1 MVITPINSAV
11 YPLIVGSKDLIV
23 GTGNGPS
30 SYNQTTGDILSVALT
45 GFQIDGV
52 LGPAVTPDLKYIAIP
67 APIVVGK
74 GGGWTLFWY
83 NYSAS
88 TGGAGTPAWTP
99 LASASNISTEQV
111 ILTVIGLG

>member
-1 MVITPINSAV
+1 MIITPINSAV

-67 APIVVGK
+67 APITVGK

-83 NYSAS
+83 TLSSA
-88 TGGAGTPAWTP
+88 GGGGQTATWVP